1 MSRRLVVTVAL
12 IATFAATAVAATSA
26 GGRARIA
33 MLGPGYSVQI
43 NPADFT
49 TRINNAWFPLK
60 PGTRFVYSS
69 TKDRSP
75 SDVMTVTRRTAVL
88 DSVLCVVVHDYVYES
103 GKLSEKTNDY
113 YAQNKDG
120 SVWYFGEDAFDA
132 GKHGKLTLSPDT
144 WHSGVDGALPG
155 VFMPPNPQL
164 GEQHYQEY
172 YPGHAEDQFQVTSLS
187 ARVRVPFGSFKHTLE
202 TSETSRL
209 EPGVV
214 DRDYYVRGVGQVLE
228 RAGAGGHTALIR
240 VVHRR

>member
-1 MSRRLVVTVAL
+1 MYGEKPLWTRSAALHGKRRSR
-12 IATFAATAVAATSA
+12 
-26 GGRARIA
+26 
-33 MLGPGYSVQI
+33 
-43 NPADFT
+43 
-49 TRINNAWFPLK
+49 
-60 PGTRFVYSS
+60 SS
-69 TKDRSP
+69 RG
-75 SDVMTVTRRTAVL
+75 
-88 DSVLCVVVHDYVYES
+88 S
-103 GKLSEKTNDY
+103 GNWLWPCNR
-113 YAQNKDG
+113 
-120 SVWYFGEDAFDA
+120 VWYFGEDAFDA

-187 ARVRVPFGSFKHTLE
+187 ARVRVPFRSFKHTLE

-214 DRDYYVRGVGQVLE
+214 ERDYYARGVGQVLE

-240 VVHRR
+240 VLHRR